1 MAPGAIP
8 PSSRMLLILKEASFP
23 GAHAAGF
30 GASLLLSLS
39 SGDGGHWLKLR
50 VSVPSHVKGANALSA
65 RLYVHS
71 RLVEYSRLLC
81 QCGLEDRE
89 MAGAELEECNSLH
102 HFLDDRHFAQ

>member
-1 MAPGAIP
+1 MASGAIP

-50 VSVPSHVKGANALSA
+50 VSHVKGANALSA

-81 QCGLEDRE
+81 QLWPRRQGDGRSR
-89 MAGAELEECNSLH
+89 AGGVQFPSSLP
-102 HFLDDRHFAQ
+102 